1 MEHRKNYL
9 TLCPLCPSVQNST
22 FLFGVGQDH
31 GNTSRLSDAL
41 TVWTQAT
48 GNAAPRN
55 TGKNLA
61 ELETCVYYQQ
71 PSLEC
76 IDVEDISRRL
86 FQQTTITHMKTTIPT
101 ILLSLMFGGIA
112 SAGFE
117 KWTNKDGRTA
127 ELELIKVTGEEGA
140 KVGEFKM
147 RNGKTIN
154 IKSGDLSVEAAEK
167 LGAWTAPA
175 PAAATKTEAEP
186 SVFDKA
192 LSGQLVKLTGKS
204 LKKFEMVQPPKKYY
218 VFYYTASWCGP
229 CQQFT
234 PSLVKFYEK
243 NKNENFELVLIT
255 SDQDEASMEDYAKEK
270 KMPWP
275 QLKLKKAQDFK
286 QEFQHGVTGIPSLIV
301 CDTKG
306 QMLGNYR
313 SKLEELEALVK

>member
-1 MEHRKNYL
+1 MVL
-9 TLCPLCPSVQNST
+9 
-22 FLFGVGQDH
+22 
-31 GNTSRLSDAL
+31 GNTFRFSDRADA
-41 TVWTQAT
+41 AT
-48 GNAAPRN
+48 GDGATRN
-55 TGKNLA
+55 TRKNLA
-61 ELETCVYYQQ
+61 EWETCVYYQQ

-76 IDVEDISRRL
+76 IDVEEISRRL
-86 FQQTTITHMKTTIPT
+86 FQQSTITHMKTTI
-101 ILLSLMFGGIA
+101 LLSLVLAGIA

-127 ELELIKVTGEEGA
+127 DLELIKVTGEEGA

-204 LKKFEMVQPPKKYY
+204 MKKFEMVQPPKKYY

-255 SDQDEASMEDYAKEK
+255 SDQDEASMEEYAKEK

-275 QLKLKKAQDFK
+275 QLKLRKAQDFK